1 MFKFVDNKSLYAF
14 NLIIV
19 IDKVNNLVIKFK
31 AHSLMN
37 IG

>member
-1 MFKFVDNKSLYAF
+1 VAF
-14 NLIIV
+14 NLITV
-19 IDKVNNLVIKFK
+19 IDKVNNLVTKFK